1 MSLNTILAT
10 APLTATGYH
19 LKATGTALGQ
29 SLIWDNG
36 TNVGIGNTN
45 TSYTLDV
52 SGTGNFSSTA
62 YTNLTVNGTNAT
74 GWGNN
79 IAFKSVGTD
88 FGYIGSIGSLL
99 GNTTKDMAIW
109 ATAGNGFS
117 VYTNGNNQRMTI
129 TSAGNVLI
137 GKTSSTGG
145 VLQVSNGTNMF
156 NVDYDANGPYIT
168 AVNNANTVYKRLTI
182 DASEI
187 LFDISAAEKMRI
199 TSGGYLKQSNTG
211 SYGSASSSANEFNSN
226 VADWTVVLRNTQAS
240 NPYGF
245 YTEYVSASPNNAA
258 NEFIYC
264 RDSSAVRFRVA
275 SNGNAYNTTGVYTS
289 GASDIRYKEQVIDAN
304 SQWDD
309 IKNLRVVNFKFIKD
323 VEENGDNALRHIG
336 FIAQE
341 VEKVSP
347 NLIEEMTDK
356 ETGETWKTIKASII
370 HTKAIKAL
378 QECMTKIEQ
387 LSKQNEELSNRLIK
401 LESK

>member
-1 MSLNTILAT
+1 MVF
-10 APLTATGYH
+10 G
-19 LKATGTALGQ
+19 
-29 SLIWDNG
+29 
-36 TNVGIGNTN
+36 
-45 TSYTLDV
+45 
-52 SGTGNFSSTA
+52 SGTSSDIA
-62 YTNLTVNGTNAT
+62 FETNA
-74 GWGNN
+74 
-79 IAFKSVGTD
+79 
-88 FGYIGSIGSLL
+88 GSE
-99 GNTTKDMAIW
+99 
-109 ATAGNGFS
+109 
-117 VYTNGNNQRMTI
+117 R
-129 TSAGNVLI
+129 
-137 GKTSSTGG
+137 
-145 VLQVSNGTNMF
+145 
-156 NVDYDANGPYIT
+156 
-168 AVNNANTVYKRLTI
+168 
-182 DASEI
+182 
-187 LFDISAAEKMRI
+187 MRI

-211 SYGSASSSANEFNSN
+211 SYGSATSSSNEFNSN

-245 YTEYVSASPNNAA
+245 YTEYVNTSPNNAA

-289 GASDIRYKEQVIDAN
+289 GASDIRYKEQIVDAN
-304 SQWDD
+304 SQWND
-309 IKNLRVVNFKFIKD
+309 IKSLRVVNFKFIKD

-378 QECMTKIEQ
+378 QEAMTRIEI
-387 LSKQNEELSNRLIK
+387 LEERLIK